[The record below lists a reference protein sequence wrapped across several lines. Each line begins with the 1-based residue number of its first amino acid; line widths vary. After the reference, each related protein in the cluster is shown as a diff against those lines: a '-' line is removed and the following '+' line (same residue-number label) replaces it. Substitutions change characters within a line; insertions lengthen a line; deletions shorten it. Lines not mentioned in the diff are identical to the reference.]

1 MRLPAQ
7 NIRLSQHR
15 RSWQYNIIS
24 HCDFRA
30 LVWISHLCIAST
42 GQKSSLSWWK
52 IWLWRNAPPAT
63 LVMPTDCLCLSPWH
77 GKHWSTVD
85 HQLPE
90 CVNFTFWQSKHSHT
104 LPSIYQNYF
113 DIWNWIRNDVAPR
126 SLHLTTFWAH
136 KGSCLNYFNIQ
147 ITCTTCLEPYH
158 PTFRARKQCLNSI
171 IRHPSQ
177 IHKLRMQWI
186 GWQEQ
191 VRHFIPAFKCRLDTH
206 RHNERLQ
213 LQEQCHNAKL
223 LCELITAPSH
233 VQQWLKTTHIF
244 PCRYNQQLSSSK
256 YWLFCNL
263 FQAPPQWPCQ
273 SPQSPRWAACAC
285 PRSCQCWLRTPPHGD
300 FTCS

>member
-30 LVWISHLCIAST
+30 LVWIPHLCIAST

-63 LVMPTDCLCLSPWH
+63 LVIPTDCLCLLPWH

-113 DIWNWIRNDVAPR
+113 DIWNWIRNDVAPISWIL
-126 SLHLTTFWAH
+126 SLD
-136 KGSCLNYFNIQ
+136 I
-147 ITCTTCLEPYH
+147 
-158 PTFRARKQCLNSI
+158 
-171 IRHPSQ
+171 
-177 IHKLRMQWI
+177 
-186 GWQEQ
+186 Q
-191 VRHFIPAFKCRLDTH
+191 VRFTNFECNGLDDKSRYGISSQH
-206 RHNERLQ
+206 S
-213 LQEQCHNAKL
+213 NADLIHIGTTKDFNYKSNVTMQNYCVNSL
-223 LCELITAPSH
+223 LRRPM
-233 VQQWLKTTHIF
+233 
-244 PCRYNQQLSSSK
+244 
-256 YWLFCNL
+256 CNN
-263 FQAPPQWPCQ
+263 
-273 SPQSPRWAACAC
+273 
-285 PRSCQCWLRTPPHGD
+285 D
-300 FTCS
+300 